1 MTEAKAPQGSALGK
15 SCGVGR
21 DESSRAIPVWTRRDA
36 RLRGCVNMRR
46 HSSSHAAPQR
56 QARSINHDARRQ
68 AQGLVSAPWCVPC
81 PWFPDC
87 SLLLSFLCQRES
99 FRGTQRYSLWPVH
112 RPVLSDTS
120 LPSRLACLLPEC
132 FTHSYGSRLLCRLRI
147 CRGLSRCAS
156 TTARS
161 ERVIG

>member
-46 HSSSHAAPQR
+46 DASSHAAPQR

-87 SLLLSFLCQRES
+87 SLLLSFLCQRVSEGPS
-99 FRGTQRYSLWPVH
+99 GTVSGQCIGQCYQIPPCPAAL
-112 RPVLSDTS
+112 
-120 LPSRLACLLPEC
+120 LACCQSASLIP
-132 FTHSYGSRLLCRLRI
+132 RLLCRLRI

>member
-87 SLLLSFLCQRES
+87 SLLLSFCCVREFQRDPAVQS
-99 FRGTQRYSLWPVH
+99 LASASASAIRYLLAQP
-112 RPVLSDTS
+112 
-120 LPSRLACLLPEC
+120 ACLLAARVL
-132 FTHSYGSRLLCRLRI
+132 HSFLDCCVVYEYVAASRGVRVLL
-147 CRGLSRCAS
+147 RG
-156 TTARS
+156 RS
-161 ERVIG
+161 A